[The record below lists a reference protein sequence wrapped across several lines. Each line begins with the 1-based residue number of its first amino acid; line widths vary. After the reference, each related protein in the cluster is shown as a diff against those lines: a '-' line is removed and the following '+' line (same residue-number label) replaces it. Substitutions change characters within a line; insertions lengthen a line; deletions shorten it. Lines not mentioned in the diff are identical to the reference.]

1 VRAERQL
8 ELERAL
14 RWPNLALKAA
24 IDEDPD
30 MRTSQFGVVV
40 TIPLWDRRSGP
51 VGEAA
56 AQLSRAR
63 NELEAQEFSLARRWK
78 SPTSN
83 TKLPRR
89 R

>member
-1 VRAERQL
+1 MRA
-8 ELERAL
+8 
-14 RWPNLALKAA
+14 
-24 IDEDPD
+24 
-30 MRTSQFGVVV
+30 SQFGVVV

-63 NELEAQEFSLARRWK
+63 NELEARSSRSARHWK

-83 TKLPRR
+83 TRLPRR